1 MNNSTDHFFHKRIK
15 LLPQSLEVAKAIEAK
30 HAVSPVIAKIL
41 AARNFACDQNL
52 ADYLNPT
59 LQNSLPNPEN
69 LKNLTAAGKLI
80 YETVAQNQTIA
91 ICCDFDVDGLTGA
104 SQVKSFFDQLKI
116 TCEVYVPDRFKE
128 GYGLNEKMIQEANAA
143 GHTLLIC
150 IDYGTTNI
158 KELELARLLGIK
170 TIVVDHHHTS
180 QNPPADVFVNP
191 EQEGCGFAGKIL
203 CSAGLAWYL
212 LIILKKQLLALKP
225 EVKDI
230 DLREYLDLAC
240 LGTICDMVPLVGVN
254 RVIAQKG
261 LEQLSSSKRVGIQA
275 LKKVIG
281 IKGPVQGHHVGFGF
295 GPRINAAGRM
305 MSGQV
310 VIKLLTTTNEAEAQK
325 IATRL
330 DKLNQDRQEVES
342 KIKERA
348 KQLIN
353 RTSSIPFGL
362 TVWGDNYHTGV
373 IGIVAQRLSESF
385 YRPAI
390 VMGKDQGKLKG
401 SVRGI
406 PGFSVVAALSELSP
420 FFDKFGGHDGAGG
433 FTLKTNNPEE
443 LATAFNEVCQK
454 NLANIELVPSVKAD
468 TVIELSE
475 LDLKLCEDLK
485 TLAPF
490 GMGNPGAQIMIQN
503 LYVRD
508 LTLLKNNHLKIT
520 VTDGKKYLTGFLWQ
534 TARHPALFPGAKVDI
549 ACKPEVNEFNG
560 NLSVQLNIQAC
571 QASTV
576 SN

>member
-1 MNNSTDHFFHKRIK
+1 MNKNADLIFHKRIK
-15 LLPQSLEVAKAIEAK
+15 LLPQNLEVAREIEQK
-30 HAVSPVIAKIL
+30 HGVSSVISKIL
-41 AARNFACDQNL
+41 AARNYQCDQVL

-59 LQNSLPNPEN
+59 LQNSLPNPDQ
-69 LKNLTAAGKLI
+69 LKNLTAAGELI
-80 YETVAQNQTIA
+80 CEIVKKNQSIA

-104 SQVKSFFDQLKI
+104 SQVKAFFDELNI
-116 TCEVYVPDRFKE
+116 SSEVFVPDRFKE
-128 GYGLNEKMIQEANAA
+128 GYGLNQKMIEDSKAA
-143 GHTLLIC
+143 GHGLIIC

-158 KELELARLLGIK
+158 KELELARAYGIK
-170 TIVVDHHHTS
+170 TIVVDHHHAS

-191 EQEGCGFAGKIL
+191 EQAGCGFAGKVL

-212 LIILKKQLLALKP
+212 LIILKKSLILVKP
-225 EVKDI
+225 KVKEI
-230 DLREYLDLAC
+230 DLREYLDLAS
-240 LGTICDMVPLVGVN
+240 LGTICDMVPLTGVN

-261 LEQLSSSKRVGIQA
+261 LEQLTDSKRLGIQA

-305 MSGQV
+305 MSGQMI
-310 VIKLLTTTNEAEAQK
+310 IKLLTTKQEEEAKK

-330 DKLNQDRQEVES
+330 DKLNQDRQEVEA

-353 RTSSIPFGL
+353 QSATIPHGL

-373 IGIVAQRLSESF
+373 IGIVAQRLAESF

-406 PGFSVVAALSELSP
+406 PGFSVVGALAELSS
-420 FFDKFGGHDGAGG
+420 FFDKFGGHTGAGG
-433 FTLKTNNPEE
+433 FTLKENNPEE
-443 LATAFNEVCQK
+443 LAIAFDQVCKK
-454 NLANIELVPSVKAD
+454 NLETVELVPSIKAD
-468 TVIELSE
+468 TIVDFSE

-485 TLAPF
+485 SLAPF
-490 GMGNPGAQIMIQN
+490 GMANPGAQLMIQN
-503 LYVRD
+503 LRVRD
-508 LTLLKNNHLKIT
+508 ISLLKNNHLKVT
-520 VTDGKKYLTGFLWQ
+520 LTDGKKYLTGFLWQ
-534 TARHPALFPGAKVDI
+534 TARHPALFPGAAVEI
-549 ACKPEVNEFNG
+549 VCKPEVNEFNG

-571 QASTV
+571 QS
-576 SN
+576 SPNK